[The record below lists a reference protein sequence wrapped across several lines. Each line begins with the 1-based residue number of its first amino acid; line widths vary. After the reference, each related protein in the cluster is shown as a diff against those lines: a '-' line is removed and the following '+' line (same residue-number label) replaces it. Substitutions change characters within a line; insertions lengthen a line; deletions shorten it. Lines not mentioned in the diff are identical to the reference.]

1 MNDLSIHEI
10 EAQFKKISQQL
21 DESSLYF
28 RCKAFGPEGPTWN
41 ARKKL
46 RKLLVKELK
55 ISYSTLKK
63 TLPEDFFRK
72 HCEKLLTPGTRPNCS
87 FAAISVSHCPVL
99 GGFVFSFNR
108 EISLGLDMEQS
119 HRVNEQLI
127 GRLSKAEEL
136 RQAPDHSLLWA
147 AKEAAFK
154 CMIPDMT
161 PGQNPLLKHVF
172 ISEWTQTVPNSYH
185 FCFQIKNQSTKGR
198 GVAFLIK
205 DLALSC
211 ALLPQKP
218 EG

>member
-10 EAQFKKISQQL
+10 EARFKKISQQL
-21 DESSLYF
+21 NEPSFYF
-28 RCKAFGPEGPTWN
+28 RFQVFGPEGPTWK
-41 ARKKL
+41 AREEL

-55 ISYSTLKK
+55 ISYSAFKQR
-63 TLPEDFFRK
+63 TLPDDFFVK
-72 HCEKLLTPGTRPNCS
+72 YCGKELLTPGTRPHCS

-99 GGFVFSFNR
+99 GGFIFSFNR
-108 EISLGLDMEQS
+108 KISVGLDMEQS

-136 RQAPDHSLLWA
+136 KQAPDPSLLWA

-154 CMIPDMT
+154 CT
-161 PGQNPLLKHVF
+161 TEQNLLVKHVF
-172 ISEWTQTVPNSYH
+172 ISEWTRTAPDSYH
-185 FCFQIKNQSTKGR
+185 FHFQIKNQNTKGH

-205 DLALSC
+205 DLALGC

-218 EG
+218 AE